1 MSIQLVARARD
12 AGVIISPRDV
22 FDHKS
27 VAALAESAHLEQ
39 DRPDVLAEL
48 PGSAVGTVPLSPV
61 AQWMLDRSSGGL
73 RGGGVKRFSQALL
86 LTAPADLTQD
96 LLVRGLQVLLD
107 RHGMLRARLVES
119 DRVME
124 VLPPGSI
131 SAEGL
136 IHRVAVDSV
145 DDEGFRALASGELE
159 AVADSLDPAT
169 ADMVR
174 VIWFDLADKPDVS
187 TGRGRLL
194 VVIHHLVVDGVS
206 WRILVTDLASVT
218 AQLQAGVTPELP
230 QIGTS
235 FRRWAHGLVEHVGD
249 RSVELDIWKTILD
262 GDDPLI
268 GSRPLDP
275 TIDVDDTVDTVTV
288 DISPSATRNLLT
300 TVPAAFHA
308 GVNDGLVTA
317 VALASI
323 EWRRRRGMDTAA
335 ALITLEGH
343 GREEGAVPGADLAR
357 TVGWFT
363 TLYRCAWNLAQ
374 STSTTH
380 WQVAPTPG
388 GLSKLSKSTCVRSPI
403 MESDS
408 GCCGTCR
415 ARATH
420 SADSVLLRSVSTI
433 WAGSAPLTEHRTG
446 CRWRAIEGSA
456 EPRTVHACGVRD
468 RHQRGG

>member
-1 MSIQLVARARD
+1 MQASACRRTWCRAAVVVLDAVPLTVHGKLDRAALPTPDFSSAATPDRPPRTETENLLAALFAQVLGLDSVGVHDSFFELGGDSIMSIQLVARARD

-39 DRPDVLAEL
+39 DRPEVLAEL

-145 DDEGFRALASGELE
+145 DDERFRALASGELE
-159 AVADSLDPAT
+159 AAADSLDPAA

-187 TGRGRLL
+187 TRRGRLL

-230 QIGTS
+230 T
-235 FRRWAHGLVEHVGD
+235 
-249 RSVELDIWKTILD
+249 RSENV
-262 GDDPLI
+262 
-268 GSRPLDP
+268 
-275 TIDVDDTVDTVTV
+275 
-288 DISPSATRNLLT
+288 
-300 TVPAAFHA
+300 VPA
-308 GVNDGLVTA
+308 
-317 VALASI
+317 
-323 EWRRRRGMDTAA
+323 M
-335 ALITLEGH
+335 
-343 GREEGAVPGADLAR
+343 GAWA
-357 TVGWFT
+357 
-363 TLYRCAWNLAQ
+363 
-374 STSTTH
+374 
-380 WQVAPTPG
+380 
-388 GLSKLSKSTCVRSPI
+388 
-403 MESDS
+403 
-408 GCCGTCR
+408 CR
-415 ARATH
+415 ARG
-420 SADSVLLRSVSTI
+420 R
-433 WAGSAPLTEHRTG
+433 PERRTG
-446 CRWRAIEGSA
+446 HVDNDPGRR
-456 EPRTVHACGVRD
+456 
-468 RHQRGG
+468 

>member
-12 AGVIISPRDV
+12 AGVIISSRDV

-39 DRPDVLAEL
+39 DRPEVLAEL

-145 DDEGFRALASGELE
+145 DDERFRALASGELE
-159 AVADSLDPAT
+159 AAADSLDPAA

-187 TGRGRLL
+187 TRRGRLL

-249 RSVELDIWKTILD
+249 RSVELDMWITILD

-288 DISPSATRNLLT
+288 DISPSAARNLLT

-323 EWRRRRGMDTAA
+323 GWRRRRGMDTVAA
-335 ALITLEGH
+335 
-343 GREEGAVPGADLAR
+343 
-357 TVGWFT
+357 
-363 TLYRCAWNLAQ
+363 
-374 STSTTH
+374 
-380 WQVAPTPG
+380 
-388 GLSKLSKSTCVRSPI
+388 
-403 MESDS
+403 
-408 GCCGTCR
+408 
-415 ARATH
+415 
-420 SADSVLLRSVSTI
+420 
-433 WAGSAPLTEHRTG
+433 
-446 CRWRAIEGSA
+446 
-456 EPRTVHACGVRD
+456 
-468 RHQRGG
+468 